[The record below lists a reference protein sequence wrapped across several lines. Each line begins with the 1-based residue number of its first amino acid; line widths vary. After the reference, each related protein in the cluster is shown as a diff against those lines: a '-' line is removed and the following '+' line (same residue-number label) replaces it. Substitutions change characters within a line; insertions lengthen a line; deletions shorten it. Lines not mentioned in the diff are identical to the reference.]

1 MDSRTAGA
9 SQPPLMTIGEL
20 SRRTGT
26 PVRALRRYEQLGLIY
41 TAGRSPA
48 NYRLFDESAL
58 WCTQVIHDL
67 RALGLTVAEICEL
80 AGVYLERPELPI
92 GPHLARRLVAVR
104 GRIDAR
110 MRELQDLRQRI
121 DEFQATHAAQLAGH
135 ADADFRA
142 DDPRFRAT
150 GA

>member
-1 MDSRTAGA
+1 
-9 SQPPLMTIGEL
+9 MTIGEL
-20 SRRTGT
+20 SRRTAT
-26 PVRALRRYEQLGLIY
+26 PVKALRRYEQLGLIY
-41 TAGRSPA
+41 TVGRSPA

-58 WCTQVIHDL
+58 WCTRVIHNL
-67 RALGLTVAEICEL
+67 RALGLTMAEICEL

-92 GPHLARRLVAVR
+92 GPYLARRLVAVR
-104 GRIDAR
+104 ARIDAR
-110 MRELQDLRQRI
+110 MGELLDLRQRI
-121 DEFQATHAAQLAGH
+121 EDFQASHAAQLGGQ

>member
-1 MDSRTAGA
+1 
-9 SQPPLMTIGEL
+9 MTIGEL
-20 SRRTGT
+20 SRRTAT

-58 WCTQVIHDL
+58 WCTRVIRNL

-80 AGVYLERPELPI
+80 AGIYLEQPDLPI

-104 GRIDAR
+104 ARLDTRIG
-110 MRELQDLRQRI
+110 ELQDLRQRI
-121 DEFQATHAAQLAGH
+121 DEFQASHAAQLAGQ